1 VEIEFEKLIQL
12 QQLDSEIRQI
22 NLFLETTGPLLED
35 IDKKIAES
43 GQVATSAKDRMV
55 QSQKKRRELEAQ
67 VKDLKAQIGKYKRQ
81 LNEVKTNKE
90 YTALLKEIEESQ
102 AQVDK
107 LEEEFI
113 AEMLVEDDVQKE
125 IKSANQKF
133 AEAQEKFSREKESI
147 FRKKKEKEEQARV
160 LAQQK
165 EGLLPKIPQDQA
177 GLYLRIFRKKAGIA
191 LSPVTDDFCSMCHM
205 RVRPQVLNELNEGK
219 KLILCENCGRILYWK
234 EKKADAEAEKE
245 ASSKT
250 D

>member
-1 VEIEFEKLIQL
+1 VEIEFENLIQL

-22 NLFLETTGPLLED
+22 TLFLETTRPLLEE
-35 IDKKIAES
+35 IDKKITES
-43 GQVATSAKDRMV
+43 SQVAASAKDRMA

-67 VKDLKAQIGKYKRQ
+67 FKDLKGQIGKYKRQ

-102 AQVDK
+102 AHVDK

-113 AEMLVEDDVQKE
+113 AEMLVEDDIQKE

-133 AEAQEKFSREKESI
+133 ADAQVRFSREKETI
-147 FRKKKEKEEQARV
+147 FQKKKEMEEKARV

-165 EGLLPKIPQDQA
+165 EGLLPQIHQDQV
-177 GLYLRIFRKKAGIA
+177 GLYLRIFHKKAGIA
-191 LSPVTDDFCSMCHM
+191 LSPVTGDFCSMCHM
-205 RVRPQVLNELNEGK
+205 RVRPQVLNELKEGK

-234 EKKADAEAEKE
+234 EKKTEAEVEKE
-245 ASSKT
+245 ASSKA